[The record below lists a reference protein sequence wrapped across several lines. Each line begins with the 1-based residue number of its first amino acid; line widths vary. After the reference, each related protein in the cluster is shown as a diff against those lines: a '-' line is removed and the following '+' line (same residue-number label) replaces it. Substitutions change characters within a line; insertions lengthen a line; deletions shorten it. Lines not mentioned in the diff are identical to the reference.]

1 MPGLFAS
8 ARVRRFRFATLAL
21 AALAA
26 QPATAAEPAA
36 SGDPWQVLARLRRE
50 LAAASPLAGDFVQ
63 VFTPAGFASGE
74 TESGHLA
81 LSMPDCLRW
90 DYLEPYRKSYLVC
103 GARAWSWVE
112 AEPRGQR
119 VTIDP
124 DEEMGLD
131 LLLLPPEQL
140 AARYRARF
148 ETSSAGE
155 TELALEPLAADSPL
169 VAANLTVAAS
179 GDRPVA
185 LDYRDREG
193 NLTGFRFSNWRRL
206 EDGESFAPPPGIEWS
221 EP

>member
-1 MPGLFAS
+1 MP
-8 ARVRRFRFATLAL
+8 VRRVDARARARALAAVAL
-21 AALAA
+21 AALLAAPAAA
-26 QPATAAEPAA
+26 QAPD
-36 SGDPWQVLARLRRE
+36 DPWQVLARLRRA
-50 LAAASPLAGDFVQ
+50 LAAGSPLAGDFVQ
-63 VFTPAGFASGE
+63 TFTPAGFTTGE
-74 TESGHLA
+74 TESGHVA

-90 DYLEPYRKSYLVC
+90 DYLEPFRKSYLVC

-112 AEPRGQR
+112 GEPRGQR

-131 LLLLPPEQL
+131 LLLLPPEEL
-140 AARYRARF
+140 ARRYRARL
-148 ETSSAGE
+148 EPAAGGE
-155 TELALEPLAADSPL
+155 LELALEPIAAGSPL

-179 GDRPVA
+179 GDRPAA

-206 EDGESFAPPPGIEWS
+206 EDGESFEPPAGVDWA